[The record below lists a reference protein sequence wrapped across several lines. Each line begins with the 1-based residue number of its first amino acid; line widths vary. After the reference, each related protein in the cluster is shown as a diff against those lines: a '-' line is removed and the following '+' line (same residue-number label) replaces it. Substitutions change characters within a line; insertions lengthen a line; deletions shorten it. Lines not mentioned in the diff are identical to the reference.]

1 MYRYDLRGRKMKIG
15 IIGRGTVGSAV
26 YEGLEYLG
34 HTMSFFDPKYEGSTL
49 SDVLDTEVVFIS
61 VPTDQVAN
69 GDCDVSIVDNVVN
82 ELAVNNYKGL
92 VSIKSTVIPGTTD
105 RLQRQYPTLRM
116 SMVPEFLRAKHAL
129 SDFVDNHDLLV
140 VGTYNREDADIL
152 VELHGS
158 FPAHTARVTP
168 TEAEV
173 IKYFNNVH
181 HAMSVTFANIAYDVC
196 GKLGANYINVYKAIT
211 KRECFNP
218 AYLMAN
224 KNMRGYGGHCL
235 PKDTSAWNNLIKN
248 LGLPYNMIQSVID
261 DNEKVSLQ

>member
-1 MYRYDLRGRKMKIG
+1 MKIG
-15 IIGRGTVGSAV
+15 IVGKGTVGSAV

-34 HTMSFFDPKYEGSTL
+34 HQMNFFDPKHEGSQL
-49 SDVLDTEVVFIS
+49 EHVLDTDVVFIS
-61 VPTDQVAN
+61 VPTDQAAN
-69 GDCDVSIVDNVVN
+69 GDCDTSIVDRVVG
-82 ELAVNNYKGL
+82 ELATANYKGL

-105 RLQRQYPTLRM
+105 RLQQQYPGLRM
-116 SMVPEFLRAKHAL
+116 SMVPEFLRAKSAL
-129 SDFVDNHDLLV
+129 ADFVYNHDLLV
-140 VGTYNREDADIL
+140 VGCYNKEDADII
-152 VELHGS
+152 VDLHGS
-158 FPAHTARVTP
+158 FPQHVARVTP
-168 TEAEV
+168 TEAEI

-196 GKLGANYINVYKAIT
+196 GKLGANYMNVYKAIT

-235 PKDTSAWNNLIKN
+235 PKDTSAWNNLIKR

-261 DNEKVSLQ
+261 DNEKVQQK

>member
-1 MYRYDLRGRKMKIG
+1 MKIG

-34 HTMSFFDPKYEGSTL
+34 HTMTFFDPKYEGSTIT
-49 SDVLDTEVVFIS
+49 DVLDTDVVFIS
-61 VPTDQVAN
+61 VPTDQSAN
-69 GDCDVSIVDNVVN
+69 GDCDTSIVDRVV
-82 ELAVNNYKGL
+82 EDLDAAGYKGL

-105 RLQRQYPTLRM
+105 RLQRHFPSLRM
-116 SMVPEFLRAKHAL
+116 SMVPEFLRAKSAL
-129 SDFVDNHDLLV
+129 ADFVYNHDLLV
-140 VGTYNREDADIL
+140 VGCYNKEDADII

-158 FPAHTARVTP
+158 FPQHVARVTP

-196 GKLGANYINVYKAIT
+196 DKLGANYMNVYKAIT

-248 LGLPYNMIQSVID
+248 LGLPYTMIQSVID
-261 DNEKVSLQ
+261 DNEKVQQQ

>member
-1 MYRYDLRGRKMKIG
+1 MKIG

-26 YEGLEYLG
+26 FEGLEYLG
-34 HTMSFFDPKYEGSTL
+34 HTMVFFDPKFEGSKL
-49 SDVLDTEVVFIS
+49 NHVLDTDVVFVS
-61 VPTDQVAN
+61 VPTDQAAN
-69 GDCDVSIVDNVVN
+69 GDCDVSIVDRVVG
-82 ELAVNNYKGL
+82 ELNSAHYKGL
-92 VSIKSTVIPGTTD
+92 LSIKSTVIPGTTD
-105 RLQRQYPTLRM
+105 RLQRQYPSLRM

-140 VGTYNREDADIL
+140 VGTYNKEDADII
-152 VELHGS
+152 VDLHGS
-158 FPAHTARVTP
+158 FPATVARVTP

-181 HAMSVTFANIAYDVC
+181 HAMSVTFANITYDVC
-196 GKLGANYINVYKAIT
+196 EKLGANYINVYKAIT

-235 PKDTSAWNNLIKN
+235 PKDTSAWNNLIKK
-248 LGLPYNMIQSVID
+248 LGLPYSMIQSVID
-261 DNEKVSLQ
+261 DNNKVQDQ

>member
-1 MYRYDLRGRKMKIG
+1 MKIG
-15 IIGRGTVGSAV
+15 IVGKGTVGSAV

-34 HTMSFFDPKYEGSTL
+34 HTMSFFDPKYEGSQFEH
-49 SDVLDTEVVFIS
+49 VLDTDVVFIS
-61 VPTDQVAN
+61 VPTDQAAN
-69 GDCDVSIVDNVVN
+69 GDCDTTIVDHVVGK
-82 ELAVNNYKGL
+82 LASANYQGL

-105 RLQRQYPTLRM
+105 RLQKQHPGLRM
-116 SMVPEFLRAKHAL
+116 SMVPEFLRAKSAL
-129 SDFVDNHDLLV
+129 ADFVYNHDLLV
-140 VGTYNREDADIL
+140 VGCYNKEDAEIM

-158 FPAHTARVTP
+158 FPQHVARVTP

-196 GKLGANYINVYKAIT
+196 DKLGANYMNVYKAIT

-248 LGLPYNMIQSVID
+248 LGLPYTMIDSVIT
-261 DNEKVSLQ
+261 DNEKVQSQ